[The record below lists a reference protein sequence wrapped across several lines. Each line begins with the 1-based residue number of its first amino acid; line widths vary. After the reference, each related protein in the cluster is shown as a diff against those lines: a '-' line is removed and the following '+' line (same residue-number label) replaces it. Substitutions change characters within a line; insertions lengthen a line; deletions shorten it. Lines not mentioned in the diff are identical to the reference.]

1 MAIQSKTKRI
11 DIVLPEQTI
20 ELIDKTWPKQG
31 FRSRSSFLNEA
42 ARRYA
47 IRLKKAGIKR
57 NLKDGYI
64 SRAERDLGTVSDWE
78 VASTELI

>member
-1 MAIQSKTKRI
+1 MASHSRTKRI

-42 ARRYA
+42 ARIYVF
-47 IRLKKAGIKR
+47 RLEKARMKR
-57 NLKDGYI
+57 SLKSGYI
-64 SRAERDLGTVSDWE
+64 SRAERDLSTVNDWE
-78 VASTELI
+78 ATSTELI